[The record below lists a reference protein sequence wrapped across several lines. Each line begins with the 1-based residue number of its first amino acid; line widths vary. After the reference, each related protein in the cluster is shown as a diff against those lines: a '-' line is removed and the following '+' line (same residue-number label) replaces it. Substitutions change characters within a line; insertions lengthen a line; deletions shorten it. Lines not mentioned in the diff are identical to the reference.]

1 VKAEANKGG
10 SVVQVL
16 GLGIIIP
23 QFTAGQDRYWAP
35 HMGTI
40 PGSATKLP
48 FKAPIDHVLDLERML
63 GQVKPPAEFGPN
75 VPYREYSFLENPAC
89 PEAIKGNQMTVNVC
103 EEQLEKCSDGSK
115 PAKLVDGALWVM
127 GSMNDQ
133 QLKTALGDA
142 AKKYPVL
149 KFNSTIGLFTR
160 HVDDQDHKRFMNR
173 MKLMASIWCCVNPG
187 PGKPGHVWY
196 DMWWDTVPHTDLHNR
211 EWKEP
216 WHIVLGP

>member
-1 VKAEANKGG
+1 M
-10 SVVQVL
+10 QVL

-35 HMGTI
+35 HMGII
-40 PGSATKLP
+40 PGSALKLP
-48 FKAPIDHVLDLERML
+48 YKAPIDHVLDLERML
-63 GQVKPPAEFGPN
+63 GREKPFDEFGPN
-75 VPYREYSFLENPAC
+75 IPYREYSFLDNPAC
-89 PEAIKGNQMTVNVC
+89 PDEVKNKQIVVNVC
-103 EEQLEKCSDGSK
+103 KEPEERCSDGSK
-115 PAKLVDGALWVM
+115 PSEEADGALWVM
-127 GSMNDQ
+127 GGMNDQ

-149 KFNSTIGLFTR
+149 QFNSTVELFTR
-160 HVDDQDHKRFMNR
+160 HVDDEDHRRFTNR
-173 MKLMASIWCCVNPG
+173 IKLMGSIWCCVQPD

-211 EWKEP
+211 RWNES